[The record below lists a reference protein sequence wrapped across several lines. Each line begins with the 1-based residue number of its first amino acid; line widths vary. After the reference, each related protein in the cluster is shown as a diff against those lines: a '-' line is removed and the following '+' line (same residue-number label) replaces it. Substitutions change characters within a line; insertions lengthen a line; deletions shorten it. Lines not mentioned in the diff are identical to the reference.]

1 MVKLTIYNFE
11 KVYLIKSILRF
22 KPSNLVLLTAE
33 FLNTVLKVSS
43 VISSQSFLV
52 IDNSSGFGLK
62 SGSLWDFENLFQGQ
76 TS

>member
-1 MVKLTIYNFE
+1 MVKLTINNYE
-11 KVYLIKSILRF
+11 KVYLIKLIFRF
-22 KPSNLVLLTAE
+22 KPSNLVLFTGE
-33 FLNTVLKVSS
+33 FLKTVLKVSS

-52 IDNSSGFGLK
+52 IDNSSGFGSK